1 MAYPDTIPAFRDAL
15 LSYIPAEDHEA
26 AIYEAQAQA
35 SPVAQSVRVFE
46 TLKTAESLSND
57 GLGLLLGAATL
68 IASNGWHGL
77 AGEAVALIAARS
89 ADYVHSP
96 EE

>member
-1 MAYPDTIPAFRDAL
+1 MAYPDTISTFRDAL
-15 LSYIPAEDHEA
+15 LNYIPAEDHET
-26 AIYEAQAQA
+26 AIYDAQAQA
-35 SPVAQSVRVFE
+35 SPVVQAVRVFE

-57 GLGLLLGAATL
+57 GLGLLLSAATL

-77 AGEAVALIAARS
+77 AGDAVALIAARS
-89 ADYVHSP
+89 SDYVHSP